1 MLETN
6 PKAAAQTEA
15 IATVPADFE
24 STAPLPPKRKVRRY
38 LFVLVVLGFGIYFF
52 LSRFVVMERAVLA
65 LSKLSIFFVPL
76 SVGAEALSYLG
87 SGYLLRKAV
96 PGAAKPVSVVDGALM
111 TAGAN
116 SVGTLG
122 GGVIGTAGMT
132 YYWLRRRGINPGA
145 AGLGGWL
152 PIILENA
159 ALAVAS
165 LAGLLVM
172 IHLNKSPRVFAT
184 GFALAV
190 LILGTLIAIL
200 IWSVTHRESLEP
212 LAIAIADFAGK
223 FRHRP
228 SDRSK
233 ISAAV
238 RHLFEGWDT
247 LLQGG
252 WRGPA
257 VGAVLNTGF
266 DMLTLALLFLAAGY
280 RVNPAVLVAGY
291 GVPQLLGKLTVILG
305 GVGVVEA
312 SMIGLY
318 SILGVPARLV
328 VVVVLAYRLLSFW
341 LPTLIGTLLIPYL
354 ERRTAP
360 ANENQATATFD
371 ERS

>member
-6 PKAAAQTEA
+6 SKAAAPTA
-15 IATVPADFE
+15 ASATMPADIEFA
-24 STAPLPPKRKVRRY
+24 APLPPKRKLRRY
-38 LFVLVVLGFGIYFF
+38 LFVLIVLGFGIYFF
-52 LSRFVVMERAVLA
+52 FSRFVVMERAVLA
-65 LSKLSIFFVPL
+65 LSKLSIFFVAL
-76 SVGAEALSYLG
+76 SIGTEVLSYLG
-87 SGYLLRKAV
+87 SGYLLKTAV
-96 PGAAKPVSVVDGALM
+96 PNAANPVSVADGALM

-165 LAGLLVM
+165 LAGFLVM

-184 GFALAV
+184 GFALAS
-190 LILGTLIAIL
+190 LFLGSLLAVL

-212 LAIAIADFAGK
+212 FATKIADFVGK
-223 FRHRP
+223 FRHRS

-257 VGAVLNTGF
+257 VGAILNTGF
-266 DMLTLALLFLAAGY
+266 DMFTLGLLFLAAGY
-280 RVNPAVLVAGY
+280 RINPAVLVAGY

-318 SILGVPARLV
+318 TLLGVPGRMV

-341 LPTLIGTLLIPYL
+341 LPTLCGILLIPYL
-354 ERRTAP
+354 GRRTMP
-360 ANENQATATFD
+360 ASET
-371 ERS
+371 

>member
-1 MLETN
+1 MLDN
-6 PKAAAQTEA
+6 DPKAAVPTEDGVT
-15 IATVPADFE
+15 TVADLDL
-24 STAPLPPKRKVRRY
+24 TAPLPPKRKLRRY
-38 LFVLVVLGFGIYFF
+38 LFVLVLLGFGIYFF
-52 LSRFVVMERAVLA
+52 LPRFVEMERAVLA
-65 LSKLSIFFVPL
+65 VTKLSIIFVAL
-76 SVGAEALSYLG
+76 SIGTEALSYLG
-87 SGYLLRKAV
+87 SGYLLKKAV
-96 PGAAKPVSVVDGALM
+96 LAAARPVSVVDGALM

-152 PIILENA
+152 PIILENT

-172 IHLNKSPRVFAT
+172 IHLKKSPRVFAT
-184 GFALAV
+184 GFALAL
-190 LILGTLIAIL
+190 LILGGLLAVL

-212 LAIAIADFAGK
+212 LAAKIADFVGR
-223 FRHRP
+223 FRHRS

-233 ISAAV
+233 ISAAL

-247 LLQGG
+247 LLRGG

-257 VGAVLNTGF
+257 LGAVLNTGF

-312 SMIGLY
+312 GMIGLF
-318 SILGVPARLV
+318 SILGVPGRTV
-328 VVVVLAYRLLSFW
+328 VVAVLAYRLLSFW
-341 LPTLIGTLLIPYL
+341 LPTLFGILLIPYL
-354 ERRTAP
+354 ERRTVP
-360 ANENQATATFD
+360 SRET
-371 ERS
+371 